1 METSRVTSHE
11 ITVVCAVLKTI
22 WPLMGA
28 LIFKMIWEKSFQF
41 CPAKTPAQTAL
52 APYTPV

>member
-1 METSRVTSHE
+1 MEISRVTSHE
-11 ITVVCAVLKTI
+11 ITVACVVLETI

-52 APYTPV
+52 AQYTPV